1 MGPDLLHLSAA
12 GVSLVL
18 DCRGPGLPS
27 VAHWG
32 AALDDV
38 SAELLVA
45 VAPQP
50 IGFSVDGTVRPS
62 LLPEQ
67 SSGWLGSPGLA
78 GHRDGRGWATAFEV
92 TTVESADD
100 AVHLEAV
107 DATAGLKV
115 RIDLELQPAGV
126 LRGRAAVTGTAP
138 GTFWLEHLTLFLPV
152 PEHATE
158 LLDFTGHH
166 LRERQP
172 QRTAFTQ
179 GLRVRENRTGR
190 TGYDSAYLLCAGT
203 TGFDNRTGEVWAL
216 HTAFSG
222 GARSIA
228 ERTYHGWSALGGGEL
243 LLPGEIGLAEGE
255 TYQTPW
261 VYAGY
266 SATGLD
272 GVSSR
277 FHRYLRSR
285 PHHPATPRP
294 VVVNT
299 WEAVYFD
306 HDLARLSELARA
318 AAAIGAE
325 RFVLDD
331 GWFGSRRDDTSGLG
345 DWFVSPA
352 VWPDGLGPL
361 VTEVRGLGLE
371 FGLWVEPE
379 MINPD
384 SELARA
390 HPDWIMSTGARLPRE
405 ARHQQVLDLANP
417 AAFDCVLGRLDA
429 LLTAYDIAYLKWDH
443 NRDLVEAG
451 HPGSGRAGV
460 HDQTLAVYRLLDE
473 LRARHPGVEIES
485 CSSGGGRVDLEILE
499 RTDRVWASD
508 CIDAHERV
516 SIQRWTSLL
525 IPLELIGSHVGA
537 PASHT
542 THRTLPLS
550 MRAGAAIFGHLGI
563 EWDLTRASAEEIS
576 EMSDWVRLYKSLRP
590 LLHTGELVH
599 ADVTDP
605 AYSVTGVV
613 SADKTDALF
622 AIIATGTSAA
632 YPPGTAGLPGLAENR
647 TYHVRPQPP
656 GDVADGNAA
665 AWGAALPW
673 CTPTGVRLTG
683 RTLGTVGLRLPVLYP
698 DRVLLVRVTAAG
710 LPPEGS
716 TPAGLLPE
724 GSTPAANEFGPGTAA
739 VGEA

>member
-1 MGPDLLHLSAA
+1 MGPDLVHLSAA

-32 AALDDV
+32 AALDEAT
-38 SAELLVA
+38 AELLTA

-50 IGFSVDGTVRPS
+50 IGFSVDGEVRPS

-67 SSGWLGSPGLA
+67 SSGWLGTPGLA
-78 GHRDGRGWATAFEV
+78 GHRDGRAWSTAFEL
-92 TTVESADD
+92 TAIDQQPH
-100 AVHLEAV
+100 AVRLTALDPRASLE
-107 DATAGLKV
+107 L
-115 RIDLELQPAGV
+115 ILDLELHPAGV
-126 LRGRAAVTGTAP
+126 LRGRAALTSTAP
-138 GTFWLEHLTLFLPV
+138 GTYWLEHLTLFLPV
-152 PEHATE
+152 PDRAAE

-172 QRTAFTQ
+172 QRTAFTH

-203 TGFDNRTGEVWAL
+203 TGFDNRSGEVWAL

-228 ERTYHGWSALGGGEL
+228 ERTCHGWSALGGGEL
-243 LLPGEIGLAEGE
+243 LLPGEVGLAEGE
-255 TYQTPW
+255 TYRTPW
-261 VYAGY
+261 VYAVH

-277 FHRYLRSR
+277 FHQHLRSR
-285 PHHPATPRP
+285 PNHPSTPRP

-306 HDLARLSELARA
+306 HDLARLTELAKA
-318 AAAIGAE
+318 AATIGAE

-345 DWFVSPA
+345 DWFVSPD
-352 VWPDGLGPL
+352 VWPHGLGPL
-361 VTEVRGLGLE
+361 IEVVRGLGLE

-379 MINPD
+379 MISPD

-390 HPDWIMSTGARLPRE
+390 HPEWIMAAGDRLPRP
-405 ARHQQVLDLANP
+405 ARSQQVLDLANP
-417 AAFDCVLGRLDA
+417 SAFDHVLERLDA
-429 LLTAYDIAYLKWDH
+429 LLTDYDIAYLKWDH

-451 HPGSGRAGV
+451 HPASGRAGV
-460 HDQTLAVYRLLDE
+460 HDQTRAAYRLLDE

-537 PASHT
+537 PVSHT
-542 THRTLPLS
+542 TRRSLPLAT
-550 MRAGAAIFGHLGI
+550 RAGAALFGHFGI
-563 EWDLTRASAEEIS
+563 EWDVTRAAETDIAEIS
-576 EMSDWVRLYKSLRP
+576 AWVALYKEVRG
-590 LLHTGELVH
+590 LLHSGDLVH
-599 ADVTDP
+599 ADVTDA
-605 AYSVTGVV
+605 AYTVTGVV
-613 SADKTDALF
+613 AADKSDALF
-622 AIIATGTSAA
+622 AVIATATSPS
-632 YPPGTAGLPGLAENR
+632 YPPGTIGLPGLDENR

-665 AWGAALPW
+665 TWGAALPW
-673 CTPTGVRLTG
+673 CTPQGVRLNG

-698 DRVLLVRVTAAG
+698 DRVLLVRVTAAV
-710 LPPEGS
+710 E
-716 TPAGLLPE
+716 
-724 GSTPAANEFGPGTAA
+724 
-739 VGEA
+739 EA

>member
-1 MGPDLLHLSAA
+1 MGPELVHLSAA

-18 DCRGPGLPS
+18 DCRGPGLPT

-32 AALDDV
+32 TALDEPGAD
-38 SAELLVA
+38 LLRA
-45 VAPQP
+45 TAAQP
-50 IGFSVDGTVRPS
+50 IGFSVDGAVRVSP
-62 LLPEQ
+62 LPEQ
-67 SSGWLGSPGLA
+67 SAGWLGAPGLA
-78 GHRDGRGWATAFEV
+78 GHRDGRAWATAFALTGIERDAGGV
-92 TTVESADD
+92 RISATDP
-100 AVHLEAV
+100 A
-107 DATAGLKV
+107 AGLDLG
-115 RIDLELQPAGV
+115 IDLELHSSGV
-126 LRGRAAVTGTAP
+126 LRGRAALTSTAP
-138 GTFWLEHLTLFLPV
+138 GTYWLEHLTLFLPV
-152 PEHATE
+152 PEHTTE

-172 QRTAFTQ
+172 QRTAFTH

-203 TGFDNRTGEVWAL
+203 AGFGNRHGEVWAV

-222 GARSIA
+222 GARSVA

-243 LLPGEIGLAEGE
+243 LLPGEVGLGQGE
-255 TYQTPW
+255 TYRTPW
-261 VYAGY
+261 TYAVH
-266 SATGLD
+266 STTGLD

-277 FHRYLRSR
+277 FHQYLRSR
-285 PHHPATPRP
+285 PHHPTTPRP

-306 HDLARLSELARA
+306 HDLARLTELAKA

-345 DWFVSPA
+345 DWFVSPQ

-361 VTEVRGLGLE
+361 VRVVRELGME

-390 HPDWIMSTGARLPRE
+390 HPDWIMATGDRLPRP
-405 ARHQQVLDLANP
+405 ARHQQVLDLARP
-417 AAFDCVLGRLDA
+417 DAYAYLLERLDA
-429 LLTAYDIAYLKWDH
+429 LLTEYDIAYLKWDH

-451 HPGSGRAGV
+451 HPGTGRAGV
-460 HDQTLAVYRLLDE
+460 HDQTHAVYRLLDE

-516 SIQRWTSLL
+516 AIQRWTSLL
-525 IPLELIGSHVGA
+525 IPLELIGSHIGA
-537 PASHT
+537 PLCHT
-542 THRTLPLS
+542 THRELPLS
-550 MRAGAAIFGHLGI
+550 MRAGTAIFGHLGI
-563 EWDLTRASAEEIS
+563 EWDLTGASAEELA
-576 EMSDWVRLYKSLRP
+576 ELGRWVALYKQLRP
-590 LLHTGELVH
+590 LLHTGTLVH
-599 ADVTDP
+599 ADVADP
-605 AYSVTGVV
+605 AYRVTGVV
-613 SADKTDALF
+613 AADRSAAVY
-622 AIIATGTSAA
+622 AVIATATSAS
-632 YPPGTAGLPGLAENR
+632 YPPGTVGLPGLDPAR

-673 CTPTGVRLTG
+673 CTPQGVRLNG

-698 DRVLLVRVTAAG
+698 DRVLLVRVSSV
-710 LPPEGS
+710 E
-716 TPAGLLPE
+716 
-724 GSTPAANEFGPGTAA
+724 
-739 VGEA
+739 EA

>member
-1 MGPDLLHLSAA
+1 MDPSLLHLSAA

-18 DCRGPGLPS
+18 DCRGTGLPS

-32 AALDDV
+32 AALDD
-38 SAELLVA
+38 EQITPDLLTA

-50 IGFSVDGTVRPS
+50 IGFSVDGEVRVS
-62 LLPEQ
+62 LVPEQ
-67 SSGWLGSPGLA
+67 SSGWLGTPGLA
-78 GHRDGRGWATAFEV
+78 GHRDGRGWATAFQV
-92 TTVESADD
+92 TGIDRDARTVRIT
-100 AVHLEAV
+100 
-107 DATAGLKV
+107 ATDPEAGLDLA
-115 RIDLELQPAGV
+115 IDLELHPAGV
-126 LRGRAAVTGTAP
+126 LRTRAALTSTAP
-138 GTFWLEHLTLFLPV
+138 GVYWLEHLTVFLPV
-152 PEHATE
+152 PERVAE

-172 QRTAFTQ
+172 QRTAFTH

-203 TGFDNRTGEVWAL
+203 SDVGNRAGEVWAL

-243 LLPGEIGLAEGE
+243 LLPGEVSLGEGE

-261 VYAGY
+261 LYAVYSDA
-266 SATGLD
+266 GLD
-272 GVSSR
+272 GVSDR
-277 FHRYLRSR
+277 FHQHLRGR
-285 PHHPATPRP
+285 PQHPATPRP

-306 HDLARLSELARA
+306 HDLGRLTELAEA

-345 DWFVSPA
+345 DWFVSPE

-361 VTEVRGLGLE
+361 VDVVRGLGLE

-384 SELARA
+384 SDLARK
-390 HPDWIMSTGARLPRE
+390 HPDWIMATGARLPRP

-417 AAFDCVLGRLDA
+417 DAFAYILGRLDA
-429 LLTAYDIAYLKWDH
+429 LLTEYDIAYLKWDH

-460 HDQTLAVYRLLDE
+460 HDQTRAVYRLLDE
-473 LRARHPGVEIES
+473 LRLRHPGVEIES

-516 SIQRWTSLL
+516 MIQRWTSLL
-525 IPLELIGSHVGA
+525 IPLELIGSHIGA
-537 PASHT
+537 PLCHT
-542 THRTLPLS
+542 THRSLPLS
-550 MRAGAAIFGHLGI
+550 MRAGTAIWGHLGI
-563 EWDLTRASAEEIS
+563 EWDLTRASPGEIADLS
-576 EMSDWVRLYKSLRP
+576 AWVALYKDLRE
-590 LLHTGELVH
+590 LLHTGTLVH
-599 ADVTDP
+599 ADLADP
-605 AYSVTGVV
+605 AFHLTGVV
-613 SADKTDALF
+613 SRDRSDALY
-622 AIIATGTSAA
+622 AMIATSSSAS
-632 YPPGTAGLPGLAENR
+632 YPPGTVGLPGLDPDR

-665 AWGAALPW
+665 AWGAELPW
-673 CTPTGVRLTG
+673 CTPQGVHLFG
-683 RTLGTVGLRLPVLYP
+683 RTLGTVGLRLPVLFP
-698 DRVLLVRVTAAG
+698 DRVLLVRVTADSG
-710 LPPEGS
+710 PEKV
-716 TPAGLLPE
+716 TE
-724 GSTPAANEFGPGTAA
+724 
-739 VGEA
+739 

>member
-1 MGPDLLHLSAA
+1 MGPELLHLSAA

-27 VAHWG
+27 VVHWG
-32 AALDDV
+32 AALDDEEIT
-38 SAELLVA
+38 AGLMLA
-45 VAPQP
+45 AAPQP
-50 IGFSVDGTVRPS
+50 IGFSVDGAVRVSPV
-62 LLPEQ
+62 PEQ
-67 SSGWLGSPGLA
+67 SSGWLGTPGLA
-78 GHRDGRGWATAFEV
+78 GHRDGRAWATAFRVSRIER
-92 TTVESADD
+92 D
-100 AVHLEAV
+100 AAGVRILATDPEAAL
-107 DATAGLKV
+107 DLA
-115 RIDLELQPAGV
+115 IDLELHPSGV
-126 LRGRAAVTGTAP
+126 LRARAALTSTAP
-138 GTFWLEHLTLFLPV
+138 GTYWLEHLTIFLPV
-152 PEHATE
+152 PERTAE

-172 QRTAFTQ
+172 QRTAFTH

-203 TGFDNRTGEVWAL
+203 SGFTDRGGEVWAL

-243 LLPGEIGLAEGE
+243 LLPGEVSLAAGE
-255 TYQTPW
+255 TYRTPW
-261 VYAGY
+261 LYAVY

-272 GVSSR
+272 GVSDR
-277 FHRYLRSR
+277 FHQHLRAR
-285 PHHPATPRP
+285 PRHPATPRP

-306 HDLARLSELARA
+306 HDLGRLTELAKA

-345 DWFVSPA
+345 DWFVSPE

-361 VTEVRGLGLE
+361 VDVVRGLGLE

-390 HPDWIMSTGARLPRE
+390 HPDWIMATGARLPRT
-405 ARHQQVLDLANP
+405 ARQQQVLDLANP
-417 AAFDCVLGRLDA
+417 DAFDHILGRLDA

-460 HDQTLAVYRLLDE
+460 HDQTRAVYRLLDE

-516 SIQRWTSLL
+516 MIQRWTSLL
-525 IPLELIGSHVGA
+525 IPLELIGSHIGA
-537 PASHT
+537 PVSHT
-542 THRTLPLS
+542 THRNLPLS
-550 MRAGAAIFGHLGI
+550 TRAGTAIWGHLGI
-563 EWDLTRASAEEIS
+563 EWDLTRASPAELAELAA
-576 EMSDWVRLYKSLRP
+576 WVALYKQVRE
-590 LLHTGELVH
+590 LLHTGTLVH
-599 ADVTDP
+599 ADPADP
-605 AYSVTGVV
+605 AFQVTGVV
-613 SADKTDALF
+613 SRDGSDALY
-622 AIIATGTSAA
+622 ALIATATSAS
-632 YPPGTAGLPGLAENR
+632 YPPGTVGLPGLDPAR

-665 AWGAALPW
+665 AWGAELPW
-673 CTPTGVRLTG
+673 CTPRGIRLNG
-683 RTLGTVGLRLPVLYP
+683 RTLGTVGLRLPVLFP
-698 DRVLLVRVTAAG
+698 DRVLLVRVTAV
-710 LPPEGS
+710 E
-716 TPAGLLPE
+716 
-724 GSTPAANEFGPGTAA
+724 
-739 VGEA
+739 EA